1 VFPLYIYH
9 QLLPWMGV
17 HEKLALWP
25 ETMSKVGLY
34 VNIDAIPI
42 GCMYVEPLRA
52 FPFSEKEVGHGAQGF
67 YHL

>member
-1 VFPLYIYH
+1 
-9 QLLPWMGV
+9 MGV